1 MTMVSLG
8 VILVLKVSN
17 MVYSPKSKLE
27 VCYNTAPLSSKAYI
41 NSI

>member
-8 VILVLKVSN
+8 VILKVSN
-17 MVYSPKSKLE
+17 MVCSPKSKLE

-41 NSI
+41 NNI